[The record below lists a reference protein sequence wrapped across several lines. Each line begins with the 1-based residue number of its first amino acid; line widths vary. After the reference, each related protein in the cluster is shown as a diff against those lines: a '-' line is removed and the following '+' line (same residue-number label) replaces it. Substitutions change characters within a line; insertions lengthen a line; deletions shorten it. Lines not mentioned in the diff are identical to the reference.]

1 MSDFSEPVARLDRIS
16 DYGSIQVLFEGV
28 FVNTIDIKQENE
40 KIVST
45 KEMGVAIIEEMNII
59 SGK

>member
-1 MSDFSEPVARLDRIS
+1 MRDFSEPVARLDRVP

-45 KEMGVAIIEEMNII
+45 KEMSVAIIEEMNII